1 MDPVDRFLCDAM
13 LGSVARWL
21 RLLGYDAA
29 YAGPDASDEEVLER
43 AEREGRFLATR
54 DLELVQRCLRRGI
67 GALLLKEASKEEQ
80 VLLLLM
86 HAGAT
91 LDPAKFFTRCTEC
104 GEVLAKVDKQEV
116 VDKIPPGVAGT
127 HEEFWRCPGCAHVYW
142 QGSHVTEIEK
152 KILEL
157 ARRIAAST

>member
-1 MDPVDRFLCDAM
+1 M

-29 YAGPDASDEEVLER
+29 YAGSQASDTEILER

-54 DLELVQRCLRRGI
+54 DVQLVQRALQRGI

-86 HAGAT
+86 HAGAK
-91 LDPAKFFTRCTEC
+91 LDPERFFTRCTEC
-104 GEVLAKVDKQEV
+104 GALLEKVDKADVANV
-116 VDKIPPGVAGT
+116 VPPAVLEA
-127 HEEFWRCPGCAHVYW
+127 HETYWRCPSCAHVYW
-142 QGSHVTEIEK
+142 QGSHVSEIEK

-157 ARRIAAST
+157 ARRIAEAT

>member
-1 MDPVDRFLCDAM
+1 M

-29 YAGPDASDEEVLER
+29 YAGPDASDDEVLDR

-54 DLELVQRCLRRGI
+54 DLELVQRSLKRGI

-86 HAGAT
+86 HAGAE
-91 LDPAKFFTRCTEC
+91 LDPSRFFTRCTEC
-104 GEVLAKVDKQEV
+104 GELLAKVGKAEV
-116 VDKIPPGVAGT
+116 VNEVPPAVAQS
-127 HEEFWRCPGCAHVYW
+127 HEEFWRCPACSHVYW
-142 QGSHVTEIEK
+142 HGSHVTEIEK
-152 KILEL
+152 KILDL
-157 ARRIAAST
+157 ARRIATST

>member
-1 MDPVDRFLCDAM
+1 MDRVDKFLCDGM

-29 YAGPDASDEEVLER
+29 YAGSKATDTEVLER

-54 DLELVQRCLRRGI
+54 DVELVQRALRAGI

-86 HAGAT
+86 HAGAA
-91 LDPAKFFTRCTEC
+91 LDPDRFFTRCTEC
-104 GEVLAKVDKQEV
+104 GELLAKAPKDEV
-116 VDKIPPGVAGT
+116 VDKIPPGVAELQT
-127 HEEFWRCPGCAHVYW
+127 EFWRCPGCAHVYW

-157 ARRIAAST
+157 ARRIATTT

>member
-1 MDPVDRFLCDAM
+1 M

-29 YAGPDASDEEVLER
+29 YAGSKASDTEVLER

-54 DLELVQRCLRRGI
+54 DVQLVQRALRAGI

-91 LDPAKFFTRCTEC
+91 LDPDRFFTRCTEC
-104 GEVLAKVDKQEV
+104 GELLAK
-116 VDKIPPGVAGT
+116 
-127 HEEFWRCPGCAHVYW
+127 
-142 QGSHVTEIEK
+142 
-152 KILEL
+152 
-157 ARRIAAST
+157 

>member
-1 MDPVDRFLCDAM
+1 VDPVEKFLCDAM

-29 YAGPDASDEEVLER
+29 YVGPKASDDEVLAQ
-43 AEREGRFLATR
+43 AERENRFLATR
-54 DLELVQRCLRRGI
+54 DLQLMQRALRRNL

-86 HAGAT
+86 HAGAK
-91 LDPAKFFTRCTEC
+91 LDPSRFFTRCTEC
-104 GEVLAKVDKQEV
+104 GELLQRATKSDVLDTLPPSVAK
-116 VDKIPPGVAGT
+116 T
-127 HEEFWRCPGCAHVYW
+127 HDEFWRCPACSHVYW

-157 ARRIAAST
+157 ARRIATST

>member
-1 MDPVDRFLCDAM
+1 MDPVDKFLCDAM

-29 YAGPDASDEEVLER
+29 YAGPQASDDEVLAQ

-54 DLELVQRCLRRGI
+54 DLELVQRALRKGV

-86 HAGAT
+86 HAGAK
-91 LDPAKFFTRCTEC
+91 LDPDRFFTRCTEC
-104 GEVLAKVDKQEV
+104 GALLAKATKDEV
-116 VDKIPPGVAGT
+116 RERIPPAVAESHT
-127 HEEFWRCPGCAHVYW
+127 DFWRCPSCSHVYW

-157 ARRIAAST
+157 ARRIATT